1 MKNKTNIFF
10 DLISYV
16 RIFQKYLG
24 PKIYIVTILSLIA
37 ALSEG
42 IGFLIVLPLF
52 EVLGTSDDQA
62 LTGIGKF
69 LFDFFTYLGWDGSP
83 IVLIFAITI
92 TFLIKGILVFGSM
105 GFNAYLIAKLLR
117 DLKEKLFDH
126 YSGMDYQ
133 YYSSRD
139 TGHFTNVMNNQIN
152 TMLIAFRS
160 MMRLGSEFV
169 MGAVYVGLA
178 FAVSWKFGAMAIF
191 FGVLLLVVFKS
202 LNVYVRN
209 LSRKTAKESGILSK
223 LLIQY
228 LHAFKYLI
236 STDQSHHLRKKFFES
251 VDRFVDFELKRRV
264 SETLTFSLREP
275 ILVVAVM
282 IIIGAQIAYFN
293 EPIAPIL
300 VSIALFYRGLN
311 SFHGMQLYGQLML
324 DQIGAVEMV
333 SDEFDRQINN
343 VSFDGKIST
352 NPFSQKIEFK
362 NVNFSYGEEFEN
374 ALSNIDIRI
383 SAFQSV
389 AFIGASGAGK
399 STIVDLLTL
408 ILRPNNGEIL
418 IDGQNS
424 MHLKS
429 SSWRS
434 QIGYVSQDMVV
445 FDDSIANNIC
455 MWQGDIKKSPELLL
469 LIKKACKQANIDTF
483 IESLPEK
490 YQTQV
495 GDRGI
500 KLSGGQKQRLFIAR
514 ELFRQPNIL
523 LLDEATSALDS
534 ESESFIQDSIDS
546 LKGSITLIIIAH
558 RLSTI
563 KNVDYVYVLDQG
575 SVIESGSYQS
585 LRDKKGS
592 HLDRLIEKQ
601 KL

>member
-1 MKNKTNIFF
+1 MKSKNLFL
-10 DLISYV
+10 DLFHYIK
-16 RIFQKYLG
+16 IFQKYLG
-24 PKIYIVTILSLIA
+24 PRIYIVTLLSLVA

-52 EVLGTSDDQA
+52 EVLGTSEESEM
-62 LTGIGKF
+62 TGVGE
-69 LFDFFTYLGWDGSP
+69 LLYNFFTYIGWDGSP
-83 IVLIFAITI
+83 IILIVAITI
-92 TFLIKGILVFGSM
+92 TFLLKGLLVFGSM

-117 DLKEKLFDH
+117 ELKEQLFDR
-126 YSGMDYQ
+126 YSVMDYR

-178 FAVSWKFGAMAIF
+178 FTVAWKFGLMAIV
-191 FGVLLLVVFKS
+191 FGILLLLLFRA
-202 LNVYVRN
+202 LNIFVRS
-209 LSRKTAKESGILSK
+209 LSRKTSHESGVLSK

-228 LHAFKYLI
+228 LHAYKYLT
-236 STDQSHHLRKKFFES
+236 STSQSSHLRKKFFES
-251 VDRFVDFELKRRV
+251 VDRFVDYELKRRI

-282 IIIGAQIAYFN
+282 IIIGAQIGYFN

-324 DQIGAVEMV
+324 DQIGSVEMV
-333 SDEFDRQINN
+333 NEEFNKQDEN
-343 VSFDGKIST
+343 
-352 NPFSQKIEFK
+352 IEFNGEDCLETFSTK
-362 NVNFSYGEEFEN
+362 VTFKDVSFSYGNDLEN
-374 ALSNIDIRI
+374 AIGCINLEIP
-383 SAFQSV
+383 AFSSI
-389 AFIGASGAGK
+389 AIIGSSGAGK
-399 STIVDLLTL
+399 STIIDLLTL
-408 ILRPNNGEIL
+408 ILRPSHGKIF
-418 IDGQNS
+418 IDGVDS
-424 MHLKS
+424 MS
-429 SSWRS
+429 IDTSSWRK

-445 FDDSIANNIC
+445 FDDTIANNIC
-455 MWQGDIKKSPELLL
+455 MWKGDIDSDLDLLNQ
-469 LIKKACKQANIDTF
+469 IKIACKQANIDDF
-483 IESLPEK
+483 IESLPDK
-490 YQTQV
+490 YNTKV

-514 ELFRQPNIL
+514 ELFRKPNIL

-534 ESESFIQDSIDS
+534 ESESFIQDSINN
-546 LKGSITLIIIAH
+546 LKGSITLVIIAH

-563 KNVDYVYVLDQG
+563 KDVDLVYVLEKG
-575 SVIESGSYQS
+575 LIIEAGSYNE
-585 LRDKKGS
+585 LRNIKGS
-592 HLDRLIEKQ
+592 HLEKLIEKQ

>member
-1 MKNKTNIFF
+1 MKSKNIFL
-10 DLISYV
+10 DLIHYIK
-16 RIFQKYLG
+16 IFQKYLG
-24 PKIYIVTILSLIA
+24 PRIYIVTVLSLIA

-52 EVLGTSDDQA
+52 EVLGTSEENEMSGVGE
-62 LTGIGKF
+62 L
-69 LFDFFTYLGWDGSP
+69 LYNLFTYLGWDGSP
-83 IVLIFAITI
+83 IILIIAITI
-92 TFLIKGILVFGSM
+92 TFLLKGLLVFSSM

-117 DLKEKLFDH
+117 ELKERLFDR
-126 YSGMDYQ
+126 YSTMDYR

-169 MGAVYVGLA
+169 MGAVYIGLA
-178 FAVSWKFGAMAIF
+178 FTVAWKFGVMAII
-191 FGVLLLVVFKS
+191 FGVSLLFLFRA
-202 LNVYVRN
+202 LNIFVRS
-209 LSRKTAKESGILSK
+209 LSRKTAHESGVLSK

-228 LHAFKYLI
+228 LHAYKYLT
-236 STDQSHHLRKKFFES
+236 STSQSSHLRKKFFES
-251 VDRFVDFELKRRV
+251 VDRFVDYELKRRV

-282 IIIGAQIAYFN
+282 IIIGAQISYFN

-324 DQIGAVEMV
+324 DQIGSVEMV
-333 SDEFDRQINN
+333 NDEFDRQENN
-343 VSFDGKIST
+343 
-352 NPFSQKIEFK
+352 IEFNGAELLGDFSK
-362 NVNFSYGEEFEN
+362 EVNFQDVSFSYGKEFEN
-374 ALSNIDIRI
+374 AVSSIDLKIP
-383 SAFQSV
+383 AFSSIAV
-389 AFIGASGAGK
+389 IGSSGAGK
-399 STIVDLLTL
+399 STIIDLLTL
-408 ILRPNNGEIL
+408 ILRPTHGKIY
-418 IDGQNS
+418 IDGVDS
-424 MHLKS
+424 MKIHT
-429 SSWRS
+429 SSWRK

-445 FDDSIANNIC
+445 FDDTIANNIC
-455 MWQGDIKKSPELLL
+455 MWTGDSEDDVDLLNEIK
-469 LIKKACKQANIDTF
+469 IACKQANIDDF

-490 YQTQV
+490 YNTKV

-514 ELFRQPNIL
+514 ELFRKPNIL

-534 ESESFIQDSIDS
+534 ESESFIQDSINN
-546 LKGSITLIIIAH
+546 LKGSITLVIIAH

-563 KNVDYVYVLDQG
+563 KDIDFVYVLDQG
-575 SVIESGSYQS
+575 SILESGSYQE
-585 LRDKKGS
+585 LRNIKGS
-592 HLDRLIEKQ
+592 HLEKLIEKQ

>member
-1 MKNKTNIFF
+1 MKSKNLFL
-10 DLISYV
+10 DLFHYIK
-16 RIFQKYLG
+16 IFQKYLG
-24 PKIYIVTILSLIA
+24 PRIYIVTLLSLVA

-52 EVLGTSDDQA
+52 EVLGTSEESEM
-62 LTGIGKF
+62 TGVGE
-69 LFDFFTYLGWDGSP
+69 LLYNFFTYIGWDGSP
-83 IVLIFAITI
+83 IILIVAITI
-92 TFLIKGILVFGSM
+92 TFLLKGLLVFGSM

-117 DLKEKLFDH
+117 ELKEQLFDR
-126 YSGMDYQ
+126 YSVMDYR

-178 FAVSWKFGAMAIF
+178 FTVAWKFGLMAIV
-191 FGVLLLVVFKS
+191 FGILLLLLFRA
-202 LNVYVRN
+202 LNIFVRS
-209 LSRKTAKESGILSK
+209 LSRKTSHESGVLSK

-228 LHAFKYLI
+228 LHAYKYLT
-236 STDQSHHLRKKFFES
+236 STSQSSHLRKKFFES
-251 VDRFVDFELKRRV
+251 VDRFVDYELKRRI

-282 IIIGAQIAYFN
+282 IIIGAQIGYFN

-324 DQIGAVEMV
+324 DQIGSVEMV
-333 SDEFDRQINN
+333 NEEFNKQDEN
-343 VSFDGKIST
+343 
-352 NPFSQKIEFK
+352 IEFNGEDCLETFSTK
-362 NVNFSYGEEFEN
+362 VTFKDVSFSYGKDLEN
-374 ALSNIDIRI
+374 AIGCINLEIP
-383 SAFQSV
+383 AFSSI
-389 AFIGASGAGK
+389 AIIGSSGAGK
-399 STIVDLLTL
+399 STIIDLLTL
-408 ILRPNNGEIL
+408 ILRPSHGKIF
-418 IDGQNS
+418 IDGVDS
-424 MHLKS
+424 MS
-429 SSWRS
+429 IDTSSWRK

-445 FDDSIANNIC
+445 FDDTIANNIC
-455 MWQGDIKKSPELLL
+455 MWKGDIDSDLDLLNQ
-469 LIKKACKQANIDTF
+469 IKIACKQANIDDF
-483 IESLPEK
+483 IESLPDK
-490 YQTQV
+490 YNTKV

-514 ELFRQPNIL
+514 ELFRKPNIL

-534 ESESFIQDSIDS
+534 ESESFIQDSINN
-546 LKGSITLIIIAH
+546 LKGSITLVIIAH

-563 KNVDYVYVLDQG
+563 KDVDLVYVLEKG
-575 SVIESGSYQS
+575 SIIEAGSYNE
-585 LRDKKGS
+585 LRNIKGS
-592 HLDRLIEKQ
+592 HLEKLIEKQ

>member
-1 MKNKTNIFF
+1 MKSKNLFL
-10 DLISYV
+10 DLFHYIK
-16 RIFQKYLG
+16 IFQKYLG
-24 PKIYIVTILSLIA
+24 PRIYIVTLLSLVA

-52 EVLGTSDDQA
+52 EVLGTSEESEM
-62 LTGIGKF
+62 TGVGE
-69 LFDFFTYLGWDGSP
+69 LLYNFFIYLGWDGSP
-83 IVLIFAITI
+83 IILIVAITI
-92 TFLIKGILVFGSM
+92 TFLLKGLLVFGSM

-117 DLKEKLFDH
+117 ELKEQLFDR
-126 YSGMDYQ
+126 YSVMDYR

-178 FAVSWKFGAMAIF
+178 FTVAWKFGLMAIV
-191 FGVLLLVVFKS
+191 FGILLLLLFRT
-202 LNVYVRN
+202 LNIFVRS
-209 LSRKTAKESGILSK
+209 LSRKTSHESGVLSK

-228 LHAFKYLI
+228 LHAYKYLT
-236 STDQSHHLRKKFFES
+236 STSQSSHLRKKFFES
-251 VDRFVDFELKRRV
+251 VDRFVDYELKRRI

-282 IIIGAQIAYFN
+282 IIIGAQIGYFN

-324 DQIGAVEMV
+324 DQIGSVEMV
-333 SDEFDRQINN
+333 NEEFNKQDEN
-343 VSFDGKIST
+343 
-352 NPFSQKIEFK
+352 IEFNGEDCLETFSTK
-362 NVNFSYGEEFEN
+362 VIFKDVSFSYGKELEN
-374 ALSNIDIRI
+374 AIGCINLEIP
-383 SAFQSV
+383 AFSSI
-389 AFIGASGAGK
+389 AIIGSSGAGK
-399 STIVDLLTL
+399 STIIDLLTL
-408 ILRPNNGEIL
+408 ILRPSHGKIF
-418 IDGQNS
+418 IDGVDS
-424 MHLKS
+424 MS
-429 SSWRS
+429 IDTASWRK

-445 FDDSIANNIC
+445 FDDTIANNIC
-455 MWQGDIKKSPELLL
+455 MWRGDIDSDLDLLNQ
-469 LIKKACKQANIDTF
+469 IKIACKQANIDDF
-483 IESLPEK
+483 IESLPDK
-490 YQTQV
+490 YNTKV

-514 ELFRQPNIL
+514 ELFRKPNIL

-534 ESESFIQDSIDS
+534 ESESFIQDSINN
-546 LKGSITLIIIAH
+546 LKGSITLVIIAH

-563 KNVDYVYVLDQG
+563 KDVDLVYVLEKG
-575 SVIESGSYQS
+575 SIIEAGSYNE
-585 LRDKKGS
+585 LRNIKGS
-592 HLDRLIEKQ
+592 HLEKLIEKQ